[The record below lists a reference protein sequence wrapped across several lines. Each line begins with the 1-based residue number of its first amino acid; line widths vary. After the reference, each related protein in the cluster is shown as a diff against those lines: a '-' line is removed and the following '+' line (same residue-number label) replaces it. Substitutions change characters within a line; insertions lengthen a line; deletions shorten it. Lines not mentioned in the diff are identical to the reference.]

1 MLLHNQQGI
10 DKNTK
15 GSDTILLPEIQ
26 QSNIT
31 ILAISLI
38 LIFSIIAVKFSTK
51 VNSPSLVFFIAI
63 GMVLGSDTIHLF
75 QFSDPAAA
83 QLIGMLA
90 LVIILFDGGIK
101 TNWQSIRPYAC
112 PALSLATVGVLLTS
126 FIIGVTAK
134 LLFSFSWPEAF
145 LLGALVGSTDA
156 AAVFAM
162 LKGKNMS
169 DNITYTLE
177 GESGANDPMAVFL
190 TTSLIA
196 MITNE
201 SPSGLTF
208 LGQFAWQMGGAVI
221 LGFIIGKLGS
231 KGLHRMS
238 LSSSGLYPLLALS
251 FALFAYSFGSLLQTS
266 GLLTVYVA
274 AIVIGNHPLH
284 QRHTILRFN
293 EGISWIAQI
302 GMFVLLGMF
311 VIPSD
316 LFSISI
322 IIKGLLLS
330 FTLMLVARPIATY
343 IALIGAAFNWK
354 EKCFL
359 SWAGLRGAVPIV
371 LALFPMLAQLEH
383 SQLYFNIIFFIVLTS
398 SVIQG
403 TSLPWLGKKIGLARP
418 AGTNPLHIVDLL
430 SIGKKELEVVEYQ
443 IGKSNQIKGK
453 TIADIDFPPKANIIL
468 IVREGQ
474 ALSPTAKMKLQ
485 KKDIIYILIPYK
497 DISKI
502 DALLRDERE

>member
-1 MLLHNQQGI
+1 MI
-10 DKNTK
+10 
-15 GSDTILLPEIQ
+15 PEIQ

-38 LIFSIIAVKFSTK
+38 LIFSILAVKFSAK

-63 GMVLGSDTIHLF
+63 GMVLGSDAIHLF

-90 LVIILFDGGIK
+90 LVIILFDGGIQ
-101 TNWQSIRPYAC
+101 TNWQSIRPYAG

-162 LKGKNMS
+162 LKGKNMPN
-169 DNITYTLE
+169 NITYTLE
-177 GESGANDPMAVFL
+177 AESGANDPMAVFL

-196 MITNE
+196 IITNE

-221 LGFIIGKLGS
+221 LGFIIGKFGS

-266 GLLTVYVA
+266 GLLTVYIA
-274 AIVIGNHPLH
+274 AIVIGNHPLQ

-343 IALIGAAFNWK
+343 IAVIGAAFNWK
-354 EKCFL
+354 EKYFL

-371 LALFPMLAQLEH
+371 LALFPMLARLEH

-403 TSLPWLGKKIGLARP
+403 TSLPWLGKKLGLAKP
-418 AGTNPLHIVDLL
+418 TGTNPLHIVDLL
-430 SIGKKELEVVEYQ
+430 SVGKKELEVVEYQ
-443 IGKSNQIKGK
+443 IGKSNRIRGK
-453 TIADIDFPPKANIIL
+453 TIADIDFPSKANIIL

-474 ALSPTAKMKLQ
+474 TLSPTAKMKLRN
-485 KKDIIYILIPYK
+485 KDIVYILIPYRE
-497 DISKI
+497 ISKI